1 MLKRILAIAALAL
14 VAGGAQAQDYPSR
27 DIQATI
33 MWGAGGATD
42 NLARVLTPAVEEELG
57 QTLVLVNRPGGVG
70 AIATQYVN
78 SRPSDGY
85 NILFGAENPQLH
97 RVLGLS
103 DIDYREFYPLMI
115 FGRNI
120 QVFVVQP
127 DAPWQTLTELVAD
140 IQERPGQIRVGST
153 GPGGS
158 PMVSLGMLSAVTEI
172 NVTPVPFDGEGPGLT
187 ALQGGHVDFM
197 AVSLPAAS
205 ELIRAGRVR
214 PLAMLDAEP
223 VQAFPDVPV
232 ITEEFPEIG
241 QFLPWG
247 SFQGVFVKRDTP
259 EEIVTVLSDAFGVA
273 VQDAA
278 VQEFIEVSGMV
289 PMYISGQEAD
299 EFMTRWQS
307 VTSWV
312 LEDTGEA
319 KVSPEELGIP
329 RP

>member
-1 MLKRILAIAALAL
+1 MLKRILAVATIA
-14 VAGGAQAQDYPSR
+14 VMAGSAQAQDYPSR
-27 DIQATI
+27 DLQGTI

-57 QTLVLVNRPGGVG
+57 QTIILVNRPGGVG

-85 NILFGAENPQLH
+85 SILFGAENPQLH

-103 DIDYREFYPLMI
+103 NIDYRDFYPVMI
-115 FGRNI
+115 FGRNV
-120 QVFVVQP
+120 QVFVVKP
-127 DAPWQTLTELVAD
+127 DAPWATLTELVNE
-140 IQERPGQIRVGST
+140 IQANPGKIRVGST

-158 PMVSLGMLSAVTEI
+158 PMVSVGMLSAVTEI

-214 PLAMLDAEP
+214 ALAMLEP
-223 VQAFPDVPV
+223 ESVETFPDVPP

-241 QFLPWG
+241 KFLPWG
-247 SFQGVFVKRDTP
+247 AFQGVFVKRDTAP
-259 EEIVTVLSDAFGVA
+259 EIIEVLTKAFA
-273 VQDAA
+273 AA
-278 VQEFIEVSGMV
+278 VEAPESQKFIETSGMV
-289 PMYISGQEAD
+289 PMNISGQEAD
-299 EFMTRWQS
+299 EFMSRWQS

-312 LEDTGEA
+312 LQDTGEA

>member
-1 MLKRILAIAALAL
+1 MLKRTLAIAALAL
-14 VAGGAQAQDYPSR
+14 MAGGVQAQDYPTR
-27 DIQATI
+27 DIQGTI

-42 NLARVLTPAVEEELG
+42 NLARVLTPAVEKELG
-57 QTLVLVNRPGGVG
+57 QTVVLVNRPGGVG

-85 NILFGAENPQLH
+85 NVLFGAENPQLH

-103 DIDYREFYPLMI
+103 DIDYREFYPVMI

-120 QVFVVQP
+120 QVFVVKP
-127 DAPWQTLTELVAD
+127 DAPWQTLTELVTE
-140 IQERPGQIRVGST
+140 IQANPGKVRVGST

-158 PMVSLGMLSAVTEI
+158 PMVALGMLAAVTEI

-205 ELIRAGRVR
+205 ELMRAGRVR
-214 PLAMLDAEP
+214 PLAMLDGETVEAFPEVP
-223 VQAFPDVPV
+223 LITTEFPDVAK
-232 ITEEFPEIG
+232 
-241 QFLPWG
+241 FLPWG

-259 EEIVTVLSDAFGVA
+259 EPIIAKLTAAFAAGVE
-273 VQDAA
+273 DPAA
-278 VQEFIEVSGMV
+278 QEFINASGMV
-289 PMYISGQEAD
+289 PMNISGAEAD

-312 LEDTGEA
+312 LQDNGDA
-319 KVSPEELGIP
+319 KVSPEDLGIP

>member
-1 MLKRILAIAALAL
+1 MLKRILAVAALAL
-14 VAGGAQAQDYPSR
+14 TAGGAQAQDYPNR

-42 NLARVLTPAVEEELG
+42 NLARVMAPAVEEELG
-57 QTLVLVNRPGGVG
+57 QSVVLVNRPGGVG
-70 AIATQYVN
+70 AIATQYIN

-103 DIDYREFYPLMI
+103 DIDYREFYPVMI

-127 DAPWQTLTELVAD
+127 DAPWETLTDLVAD

-158 PMVSLGMLSAVTEI
+158 PMVSLGMLAAVTEI
-172 NVTPVPFDGEGPGLT
+172 DVTPVPFDGEGPGLT

-205 ELIRAGRVR
+205 ELIEAGRLR
-214 PLAMLDAEP
+214 PLAVLDTEP
-223 VQAFPDVPV
+223 VEAFPDVPP
-232 ITEEFPEIG
+232 ITEEFPDLES
-241 QFLPWG
+241 FLPWG

-259 EEIVTVLSDAFGVA
+259 EDIVDVLTEAFANAVEYDA
-273 VQDAA
+273 VQ
-278 VQEFIEVSGMV
+278 QFIETSGMV
-289 PMYISGQEAD
+289 PMSISGQEAD
-299 EFMTRWQS
+299 DFMNQWQS

-312 LEDTGEA
+312 LYDTGDA
-319 KVSPEELGIP
+319 QVSPEDLGIP

>member
-1 MLKRILAIAALAL
+1 MIKRILAAAALVL
-14 VAGGAQAQDYPSR
+14 VAGAAQAQDYPSR

-42 NLARVLTPAVEEELG
+42 NLARVLTPAVEKELG
-57 QTLVLVNRPGGVG
+57 QTMVLVNRPGGVG
-70 AIATQYVN
+70 AIATQYIN

-85 NILFGAENPQLH
+85 NVLFGAENPQLH
-97 RVLGLS
+97 RVLGLA
-103 DIDYREFYPLMI
+103 DIDYREFYPLQI

-120 QVFVVQP
+120 QVFVVKP

-140 IQERPGQIRVGST
+140 IQARPGKIRVGST

-214 PLAMLDAEP
+214 PLAMLEP
-223 VQAFPDVPV
+223 TAVEAFPEVPA
-232 ITEEFPEIG
+232 ITDEFPALA

-259 EEIVTVLSDAFGVA
+259 EPIIAKLTEAFAAG
-273 VQDAA
+273 VQDPA
-278 VQEFIEVSGMV
+278 VQEFIDASGMV
-289 PMYISGQEAD
+289 PMSISGAEAD
-299 EFMTRWQS
+299 EFMSRWQS

-312 LEDTGEA
+312 LQDTGDA
-319 KVSPEELGIP
+319 KVSPADLGIP